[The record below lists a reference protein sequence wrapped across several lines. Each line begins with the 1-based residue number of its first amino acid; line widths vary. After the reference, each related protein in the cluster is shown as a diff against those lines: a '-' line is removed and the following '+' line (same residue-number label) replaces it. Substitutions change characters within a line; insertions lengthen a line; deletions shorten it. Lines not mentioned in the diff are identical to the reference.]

1 MLLADIYRLRSLKHE
16 YDEMIEELIKKE
28 KCETVLDELISNK
41 NKESESQEPSAKTLE
56 EKCEECFQV
65 ITKNEYEKAFENKV
79 APAETIEKLNKS
91 DELNKNA

>member
-1 MLLADIYRLRSLKHE
+1 MFDTSF
-16 YDEMIEELIKKE
+16 IKS
-28 KCETVLDELISNK
+28 ISNK

-79 APAETIEKLNKS
+79 APAEKIEKLHKN
-91 DELNKNA
+91 EMNLN